1 MNSSAINKIILQYY
15 MEDDNPTKKLLELLE
30 TTKKAIQIEG
40 YDITWNLNNQQII
53 SNEML
58 LFLLAKTT
66 CLPLVPDFTDQNV
79 KNKKGQTLMN
89 ELGITEEQATMI
101 QEFNNQLIYAHN
113 SLQKMIITNYVTSSI
128 CKQMIDHTIDTLPEV
143 NMDNL
148 LNYIKNFHEPSLME
162 GQTGGQFSSV
172 VHLIFTF
179 IMLLAITS
187 SEADL
192 SLALVDPTL
201 KTYTKGL
208 INYTPDEFTSALI
221 QQPPVTSGEISISKI
236 ITKYD
241 ENVDK
246 QMKTIMGQLLQMIG
260 SEPEKAQEILENFI
274 EDFNTK
280 SSTFTREAE
289 SNCIELMVGCKKN
302 GVFSQWSDIDS
313 YEETEKKIEVAEH
326 NVTEQISSLE
336 QKIKEDAYNVAVTG
350 MASLASPS
358 EIFTAASYM
367 ASFGS
372 NLWEYLST
380 TKKIVEQ
387 RKKALSEH
395 QTVIQKVEETM
406 PLSKEDRTA
415 FELKIYEFSKI
426 YCSLG
431 YNLKLESNQTSIII
445 DGDNVPY
452 LSMINLIDSLNGNLQ
467 LSITQ
472 LITDN
477 PNPSQDVKTTIS
489 ALVSLQQRLNVL
501 KQITESLKYIVNYS
515 GRAHIDK
522 MNKYATSR
530 TIDEFKDFFIRQLL
544 ELNTLVEKLGKKFPE
559 REDKLKDE
567 RERIEAEA
575 ELAIVEEDL
584 KDLAQNASAI
594 VRKRIAERK
603 SRENSDWW
611 NAIKIQGQSWMDIG
625 LNMTQFGT
633 ENMKKYTT
641 ALTELTGSPILGLF
655 DGILK
660 FLNQILYKLL
670 TNPAGW
676 VVILTGLLVLEFTF
690 GGVRGTIRIFK
701 TVGGLIVTITVGSI
715 VWVYKLTK
723 TRLGYLWTHLSTLI
737 VGRNAEDL
745 NQDEM
750 SALIVD
756 RDIKN
761 LEQDD
766 MTALTVDMAK
776 MNIRENPAAPVAGGK
791 RRKTRK
797 NKKRKTRKL
806 KHGRR
811 RKTKNRRLRPTRRQ

>member
-1 MNSSAINKIILQYY
+1 MDNITQ
-15 MEDDNPTKKLLELLE
+15 DNPTDTILKLLE
-30 TTKKAIQIEG
+30 TSGKAIQLKEG
-40 YDITWNLNNQQII
+40 DYDITWNLNNQQII
-53 SNEML
+53 SIQML
-58 LFLLAKTT
+58 VFLLAKTT
-66 CLPLVPDFTDQNV
+66 CLPLVPDFTDPEV
-79 KNKKGQTLMN
+79 IKKL
-89 ELGITEEQATMI
+89 EITQEQANML
-101 QEFNNQLIYAHN
+101 QDFNNQLIYAHN
-113 SLQKMIITNYVTSSI
+113 SLQKMIITNYVISSI

-143 NMDNL
+143 NMDYL
-148 LNYIKNFHEPSLME
+148 LNYIKNFHDPSLME
-162 GQTGGQFSSV
+162 GQTGGQFMSFL
-172 VHLIFTF
+172 HIIFTF
-179 IMLLAITS
+179 IILLAITL

-201 KTYTKGL
+201 KKYTKGL
-208 INYTPDEFTSALI
+208 INYTPDEFTSELI
-221 QQPPVTSGEISISKI
+221 QQPHVTSGEISISKI

-246 QMKTIMGQLLQMIG
+246 QMKTLKGRLLQMLA
-260 SEPEKAQEILENFI
+260 SEPEKAQEILNQFI

-280 SSTFTREAE
+280 SSTF
-289 SNCIELMVGCKKN
+289 SNEVEKSCIELMVGCKKN
-302 GVFSQWSDIDS
+302 GVFSEWSDIDS
-313 YEETEKKIEVAEH
+313 YEETEKKIQAAEH
-326 NVTEQISSLE
+326 NVTEQIDSLE
-336 QKIKEDAYNVAVTG
+336 QKIQEDAFNVAVTG

-367 ASFGS
+367 ASFGT

-380 TKKIVEQ
+380 TKKVVQ
-387 RKKALSEH
+387 QKKQVLSEH

-431 YNLKLESNQTSIII
+431 YNLKLVSNQTSIII

-467 LSITQ
+467 LQITQ

-489 ALVSLQQRLNVL
+489 ALLSIQQRLNVL
-501 KQITESLKYIVNYS
+501 KEITESLKYIVNYS
-515 GRAHIDK
+515 GRAHINK

-530 TIDEFKDFFIRQLL
+530 TIDEFKDFFNDQLL
-544 ELNTLVEKLGKKFPE
+544 QLQILVEKLGKKFPE
-559 REDKLKDE
+559 REDKLKE
-567 RERIEAEA
+567 EKERIETEA
-575 ELAIVEEDL
+575 ELSIIEQDIQ
-584 KDLAQNASAI
+584 DLAQNASAI
-594 VRKRIAERK
+594 VRQRIAERK

-611 NAIKIQGQSWMDIG
+611 NAIKIQGQSWADVG
-625 LNMTQFGT
+625 LNMTRFGS

-676 VVILTGLLVLEFTF
+676 VVILAGLFVLEFTI

-701 TVGGLIVTITVGSI
+701 TAGGLIVTITIGPI

-723 TRLGYLWTHLSTLI
+723 TGLGYLWTHLSTLV

-745 NQDEM
+745 NADE
-750 SALIVD
+750 
-756 RDIKN
+756 
-761 LEQDD
+761 
-766 MTALTVDMAK
+766 
-776 MNIRENPAAPVAGGK
+776 REVLRLGVFDYGPHGEANYQRFQAQQEEGEIYNPERVYEGGK
-791 RRKTRK
+791 LKKHKKTRK

-806 KHGRR
+806 KHGKRR
-811 RKTKNRRLRPTRRQ
+811 QTKHKRLRPTRRH